1 MQFNNLS
8 LVAEKKVLDVECL
21 DCLNA
26 QINGYGVSVDKT
38 DSWNFGD
45 ESARNDVIFGVYNS
59 SSACTDNRKNNFLM
73 LGEEPTDDINGGAA
87 SIEKKFCINFSKAK
101 KNIFCLS
108 LHCNGGN
115 NYLF

>member
-1 MQFNNLS
+1 
-8 LVAEKKVLDVECL
+8 
-21 DCLNA
+21 
-26 QINGYGVSVDKT
+26 
-38 DSWNFGD
+38 
-45 ESARNDVIFGVYNS
+45 
-59 SSACTDNRKNNFLM
+59 M
-73 LGEEPTDDINGGAA
+73 LGEEPTDDISGGAA